1 MIALLALR
9 QLTHRPWRSLLLL
22 IGFGLGAG
30 VMIVLLAIGQA
41 MLEQARD
48 TALVGG
54 GEITVLPEGMNLE
67 VMKTGG
73 VGGLFFSID
82 HARFIDRQLL
92 DAPRLAGAVRAVA
105 PQIVAKLVY
114 LRTRTGEYAVQASGD
129 IPSRSAAVGALPR
142 ATAGEWVD
150 DAGDRRWVAPSRY
163 ELYSDMDHFHLP
175 PPGIADAASWGEW
188 HYFNVLAPDARH
200 WAFISLMVGGDIRGG
215 DWGGRVTVT
224 LRTKGGAT
232 RRFAAESPPG
242 AVHLSTESPDL
253 RIGTSSVALLNDGRY
268 HVQARATEAGT
279 GAPVL
284 VDLVV
289 TAAPRAWFP
298 GAMLSSGA
306 FTSGYVVPA
315 LRAEASGRI
324 CVRKRCTT
332 YASAQSYHDHNWG
345 VWRDVRWEW
354 GEARAGAFTVLFG
367 RVEPP
372 DSSAA
377 RTPLFLY
384 LVDSLGFR
392 AVFRPQRIE
401 YADTRVIT
409 VNGVRV
415 RVPRSAVL
423 AAVRGDDTLRVTL
436 DIQDAIGTDMRGTML
451 RRGARSAVRDPYFIQ
466 MQGRATLDG
475 WIGGARVHGE
485 GNGFF
490 ETYRAA
496 EP

>member
-1 MIALLALR
+1 MITLLALR
-9 QLTHRPWRSLLLL
+9 QLGHRPWRSVLLLL
-22 IGFGLGAG
+22 GFGLGAG

-54 GEITVLPEGMNLE
+54 GEITVLPEGMNIE

-82 HARFIDRQLL
+82 HARFIDRQIL
-92 DAPRLAGAVRAVA
+92 DSPRLAGVVRTVA
-105 PQIVAKLVY
+105 PQIVARLVY
-114 LRTRTGEYAVQASGD
+114 LRTRSGEYAVQASGG

-142 ATAGEWVD
+142 ATAGRWVD
-150 DAGDRRWVAPSRY
+150 DAGDRRWIAPTRV
-163 ELYSDMDHFHLP
+163 ELYSEMDHFHLP
-175 PPGIADAASWGEW
+175 PPGIADPASWGEW
-188 HYFNVLAPDARH
+188 HYFNVLSPDARH

-224 LRTKGGAT
+224 LRTEGEAT
-232 RRFAAESPPG
+232 RRFAAESPAG
-242 AVHLSTESPDL
+242 AVQMSTTSPDL
-253 RIGTSSVALLNDGRY
+253 RIGASSVTLLHDGRY
-268 HVQARATEAGT
+268 HVEARGTEPGT
-279 GAPVL
+279 GAPVR
-284 VDLVV
+284 VDLTV
-289 TAAPRAWFP
+289 TGAPRAWFP
-298 GAMLSSGA
+298 GATLSSGA

-315 LRAEASGRI
+315 LRAVASGRI
-324 CVRKRCTT
+324 CVRERCTT

-354 GEARAGAFTVLFG
+354 GAARAGAFTLLYG

-377 RTPLFLY
+377 HTPLFLY
-384 LVDSLGFR
+384 VVDSLGFR
-392 AVFRPQRIE
+392 AVFRPQRIA
-401 YADTRVIT
+401 YAGTRVIT
-409 VNGVRV
+409 VHGVRV

-423 AAVRGDDTLRVTL
+423 ADVRGSDTLRVTL
-436 DIQDAIGTDMRGTML
+436 DMQDAIATDTRGSML
-451 RRGARSAVRDPYFIQ
+451 RRGTRSAVRDPYFIQ
-466 MQGRATLDG
+466 MKGRATLDG
-475 WIGGARVHGE
+475 WIGGAPVHGE